1 MDLCYSFNILWN
13 YYACCHGL
21 EFFDPRNVKSCLESK
36 IMWYWGMAS
45 KGSTSVIPNWPSM
58 KIWLNARFTMVPC
71 KALSDQVWNRYQ
83 WISIFI
89 LFIFNC
95 GISVKVHFCSS
106 YLEKFT
112 EIHSFWVRK
121 TMLSSTFLIK
131 LRLPG
136 YRCKSGIAIFACK
149 VTGNYAYSPF
159 KARYFITFKIQVN
172 LPEWDQTGKN
182 KSEVYPLV

>member
-1 MDLCYSFNILWN
+1 MKKVALK
-13 YYACCHGL
+13 A
-21 EFFDPRNVKSCLESK
+21 KSCDIGAWLVK
-36 IMWYWGMAS
+36 RVRAWFQIDPQWKDGLMPDLQWYHVKLCLIKYEIDIS
-45 KGSTSVIPNWPSM
+45 EY
-58 KIWLNARFTMVPC
+58 PC
-71 KALSDQVWNRYQ
+71 FCF
-83 WISIFI
+83 FI
-89 LFIFNC
+89 LFIFNS
-95 GISVKVHFCSS
+95 GISVKVHFSSS
-106 YLEKFT
+106 YLEKFK

-121 TMLSSTFLIK
+121 TMLSSTFLIR

-159 KARYFITFKIQVN
+159 KAKSFITFKIQVN